1 MFLTKAILPVTVVVE
16 EIITSKIELFNFQLS
31 IHFAFYDRNLV
42 NTGRQINGLFKDRFD
57 IKHFSNSFRNILKV
71 IQK

>member
-1 MFLTKAILPVTVVVE
+1 MSVTIVVDEKV
-16 EIITSKIELFNFQLS
+16 TSKIELFNFELS
-31 IHFAFYDRNLV
+31 IHFSPYDRDLV

-71 IQK
+71 I